1 MSLYAVVTNN
11 IVINVIVADS
21 QEIAEEATNMTCVEI
36 PEGATA
42 GIGFSYIDNQ
52 FVAPVIEEVAPVIEE
67 TE

>member
-36 PEGATA
+36 PEGQSVGT
-42 GIGFSYIDNQ
+42 GFTYINGEFISPPVVEDN
-52 FVAPVIEEVAPVIEE
+52 
-67 TE
+67 